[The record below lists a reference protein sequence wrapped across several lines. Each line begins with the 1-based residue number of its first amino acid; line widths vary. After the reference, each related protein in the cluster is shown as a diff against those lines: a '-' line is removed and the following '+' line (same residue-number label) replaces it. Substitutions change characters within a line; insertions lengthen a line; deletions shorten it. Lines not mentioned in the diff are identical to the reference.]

1 MKIKQTIA
9 DIFKTMAF
17 AFNLIFKDSALFIIL
32 YALFKI
38 ITALMPSVMILLTKQ
53 ITDGLIAVY
62 DGAEPARLWLFIITL
77 FAATVLNSI
86 IQDMG
91 MSLMYYVREKNSKYL
106 DTMILTKL
114 SKIKISRLEDN
125 TSKDTIQ
132 AAMQSDFNIS
142 GTFNY
147 IFDLGASIITF
158 ISTVA
163 IIFAYYPLIAIFYL
177 LTTIPTTIIHI
188 IQSNKMSRW
197 SMDSIPE
204 NRKKDYFYGMLTMK
218 HHAKDLRLYNLAE
231 PIKKKYRELW
241 VKINSERE
249 KIFTQGFRSN
259 FGATL
264 IQCAGYIGMYVYLIY
279 KTYTGDLSIGG
290 LTAFTGAIM
299 TISNNFHI
307 FVWSLRTYI
316 DIFMKRA
323 LLLIDFFDWEE
334 ETDIGTEPQVLDKF
348 DIEFRNVTFKY
359 PNTENIIL
367 NGLSFTIKDGEKIA
381 IIGENGAGKST
392 IIKLLLRLY
401 EPDSG
406 EILING
412 VNVNTYEINSHR
424 KKFSACFQSVTD
436 YRLTFA
442 ENIALSNLD
451 ELGDTDK
458 IIAASNAAG
467 LNNIQDE
474 WENKLNSNMT
484 RAFYEDG
491 KELSGGQWQKVAIAR
506 AFFRNA
512 SFIILDEPSAALDPK
527 AESQIFNSFAELC
540 GNRSG
545 LLISHRLSNIMLVN
559 RIIFIKQGEI
569 TESGTHSEL
578 MANNQ
583 TYAQMYNLQAE
594 KYRLESETEVSAI

>member
-1 MKIKQTIA
+1 MKIKQTIS
-9 DIFKTMAF
+9 DIFKTMSF
-17 AFNLIFKDSALFIIL
+17 TFGLIFKDSALFTIL

-38 ITALMPSVMILLTKQ
+38 ITALLPSVMILLTKE

-62 DGAEPARLWLFIITL
+62 NGDEPAKLWLFIIAL
-77 FAATVLNSI
+77 FVFTILISVLD
-86 IQDMG
+86 DMG
-91 MSLMYYVREKNSKYL
+91 MALYHFMRDKNEKYL
-106 DTMILTKL
+106 NTLVLGKL
-114 SKIKISRLEDN
+114 SRIKTSRLEDDK
-125 TSKDTIQ
+125 SKDAIQ
-132 AAMQSDFNIS
+132 ATMQTDFNIS
-142 GTFNY
+142 GTFGY
-147 IFDLGASIITF
+147 IFDLGAPLITV

-163 IIFAYYPLIAIFYL
+163 VIFAYYPLIALFYL
-177 LTTIPTTIIHI
+177 LTTIPTIIIHT

-197 SMDSIPE
+197 SIDSIPE
-204 NRKKDYFYGMLTMK
+204 NRRKDYYYGMLTQK

-231 PIKKKYRELW
+231 PIKKKYSDLW
-241 VKINSERE
+241 VKINSARE
-249 KIFTQGFRSN
+249 KIFTQGFRSKS
-259 FGATL
+259 GAIL
-264 IQCAGYIGMYVYLIY
+264 IQCAGYVGMYVYLIY

-290 LTAFTGAIM
+290 LTAFTGGIM
-299 TISNNFHI
+299 TISHSFNS

-316 DIFMKRA
+316 DIFVKRT
-323 LLLIDFFDWEE
+323 LMIIDFFDWEE
-334 ETDIGTEPQVLDKF
+334 ETDIGTEQQTLDKF
-348 DIEFRNVTFKY
+348 DIEFKNVTFKY

-367 NGLSFTIKDGEKIA
+367 KNLSFSIKDGEKIA
-381 IIGENGAGKST
+381 VIGENGAGKST

-412 VNVNTYEINSHR
+412 VNVNTYEISSYR
-424 KKFSACFQSVTD
+424 KKFSACFQSVND

-451 ELGDTDK
+451 ELSDTDK

-474 WENKLNSNMT
+474 WENKLDTNMT
-484 RAFYEDG
+484 RQFYEDG
-491 KELSGGQWQKVAIAR
+491 VELSGGQWQKVAIAR

-559 RIIFIKQGEI
+559 KIIFIKQGEV

-594 KYRLESETEVSAI
+594 KYRIELESEAAV